1 MQNMNMALKWKELY
15 SAFTKVSFH
24 LWFLHCF
31 PFLPHKQY
39 FFLSLTNSSSI
50 SYIYEI
56 SYTFLLYK

>member
-15 SAFTKVSFH
+15 SASTEVSFR
-24 LWFLHCF
+24 LWSLHFF

-50 SYIYEI
+50 SYI
-56 SYTFLLYK
+56 